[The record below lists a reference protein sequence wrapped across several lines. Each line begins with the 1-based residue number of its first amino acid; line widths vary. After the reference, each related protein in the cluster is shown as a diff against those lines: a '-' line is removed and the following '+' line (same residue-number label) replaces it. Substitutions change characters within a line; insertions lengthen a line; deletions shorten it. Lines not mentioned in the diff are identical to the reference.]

1 MSCDKSDLCC
11 LTIGHREFLMFAD
24 KGMKVLALMKG
35 ATECTR
41 RFETDDYVF
50 DAEDEVCIE
59 YRTVKACQVRLK
71 KPAKPPAPL
80 AIGHEPLKLPL
91 ARRTR

>member
-1 MSCDKSDLCC
+1 MSRDKPDLCC
-11 LTIGHREFLMFAD
+11 LTIGYREFLMPAD

-35 ATECTR
+35 ATECNR
-41 RFETDDYVF
+41 QYEQGDYVF
-50 DAEDEVCIE
+50 EAEDEVCIE
-59 YRTVKACQVRLK
+59 YRTVKAAQVRRK